1 VVVVGVHNSLIKRS
15 ALVVDR
21 PFPLKDGL
29 PATLTHPNEIFREG
43 VTISNARSGDFGREF
58 LKKHIRDHPPTE
70 PGDSITE
77 LRIGPEAVEERLQS
91 LYQKLRDDAVV
102 ETRNCREKKDYNSY
116 RKRASNFFIDARDH
130 LGGGDII
137 WDKRVY
143 LEAKERGQAPPEG
156 CITRLDVQQDIV
168 PRINAKRFS
177 ERMNK
182 SKNPD

>member
-1 VVVVGVHNSLIKRS
+1 MIKRS

-29 PATLTHPNEIFREG
+29 PATLTHPKEIFRDG

-77 LRIGPEAVEERLQS
+77 LRIGPEAVEELLQS

-102 ETRNCREKKDYNSY
+102 ETRNCLAKKDYKY
-116 RKRASNFFIDARDH
+116 RKRAANFFIDARDH
-130 LGGGDII
+130 LGWGHCLG
-137 WDKRVY
+137 
-143 LEAKERGQAPPEG
+143 
-156 CITRLDVQQDIV
+156 
-168 PRINAKRFS
+168 
-177 ERMNK
+177 
-182 SKNPD
+182 